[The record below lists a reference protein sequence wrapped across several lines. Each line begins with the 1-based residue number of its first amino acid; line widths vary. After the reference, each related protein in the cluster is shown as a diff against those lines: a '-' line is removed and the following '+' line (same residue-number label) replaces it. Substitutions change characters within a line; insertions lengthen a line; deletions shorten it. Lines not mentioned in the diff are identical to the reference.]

1 MFSACA
7 PRRPDANAASSAVV
21 DYVAML
27 FRGSRGRAD
36 IANPPW
42 RAEALIAVAVLA
54 LGLVSLAWIYR
65 RLLTEPPIR
74 SDGVG
79 YYLYLPALLIHR
91 DASLT
96 ALAKAKF
103 DGAIPQWT
111 GVTPWDREHY
121 LDKYTLG
128 TALLESP
135 FFAAGALVA
144 ALTGAPR
151 DGFSPPFQYAVACA
165 GLVYTALGVLLLG
178 QTLRRWATSKT
189 VALTLLAMVFGTSVF
204 HYATFDSCYSHAFS
218 FFLACALLAHVPAV
232 LERRRWVDFAA
243 LGAIVGLAI
252 LVRPTN
258 ALLVAGAALYRPP
271 GAPRGWRWAF
281 LRRHVGGVALAVTV
295 ATAFAALQ
303 VAYWHAATGHF
314 LLYSYRGEGFDVL
327 HPHVLQVLFSV
338 RKGLFFWSPVL
349 LVAAAGCVALRRV
362 NSGWALTVPVTLAA
376 QAALV
381 ASWHWWWYGA
391 SFGHR
396 AFVESVPLFAL
407 AFAALLE
414 RVRER
419 WPRRVL
425 TIVITAAV
433 AWTFVLMIG
442 YWRGSY
448 SYDTAEWAEVARAL
462 IFRR

>member
-1 MFSACA
+1 
-7 PRRPDANAASSAVV
+7 
-21 DYVAML
+21 ML
-27 FRGSRGRAD
+27 FRGSRRRAA

-42 RAEALIAVAVLA
+42 RAEALIAVGVLA
-54 LGLVSLAWIYR
+54 LGLMSLAWIYR

-91 DASLT
+91 DVSFT
-96 ALAKAKF
+96 AVAKAEF

-128 TALLESP
+128 TALLEVP

-144 ALTGAPR
+144 VLTGAPR

-204 HYATFDSCYSHAFS
+204 HYATFDSAFSHAFS
-218 FFLACALLAHVPAV
+218 FFVTCALLANIPVV
-232 LERRRWVDFAA
+232 LERRRWLDFAV
-243 LGAIVGLAI
+243 LGAIIGLAL

-258 ALLVAGAALYRPP
+258 ALVVAGAALYRPP
-271 GAPRGWRWAF
+271 GARRGWRREF
-281 LRRHVGGVALAVTV
+281 LRRHAGGVALAAVV
-295 ATAFAALQ
+295 AAALVALQ
-303 VAYWHAATGHF
+303 LAYWHAATGHF
-314 LLYSYRGEGFDVL
+314 LLYSYRGEHFDVR
-327 HPHVLQVLFSV
+327 HAHVWSVLFSI

-349 LVAAAGCVALRRV
+349 LVAAAGCFVLARAG
-362 NSGWALTVPVTLAA
+362 SGWALTVPATLAA
-376 QAALV
+376 QIVLV
-381 ASWHWWWYGA
+381 ASWWCWFFGA

-407 AFAALLE
+407 PFAALLE
-414 RVRER
+414 RVRPG
-419 WPRRVL
+419 WMRRALMTV
-425 TIVITAAV
+425 VTAAV
-433 AWTFVLMIG
+433 VWTFVLMIG

-448 SYDTAEWAEVARAL
+448 SYDTAEWAEIARAL
-462 IFRR
+462 TFKH

>member
-1 MFSACA
+1 
-7 PRRPDANAASSAVV
+7 
-21 DYVAML
+21 ML
-27 FRGSRGRAD
+27 FRGSRRRAA

-42 RAEALIAVAVLA
+42 RAEALIAVGVLA

-91 DASLT
+91 DASFT
-96 ALAKAKF
+96 ALAKANF

-128 TALLESP
+128 TALLELP
-135 FFAAGALVA
+135 FFTAGALVA
-144 ALTGAPR
+144 ALTGAPQ

-165 GLVYTALGVLLLG
+165 GLVYTVFGVLLLG
-178 QTLRRWATSKT
+178 QALRRWAMPKT
-189 VALTLLAMVFGTSVF
+189 VVLTLLAMVFGTSVF
-204 HYATFDSCYSHAFS
+204 HYATFDSGYSHAFS

-232 LERRRWVDFAA
+232 LERRRPVDFAA

-271 GAPRGWRWAF
+271 GAPHGWRRAF
-281 LRRHVGGVALAVTV
+281 LRCHLGGVALAATV
-295 ATAFAALQ
+295 AAALAALQ

-327 HPHVLQVLFSV
+327 HPHVFQVLFSV

-349 LVAAAGCVALRRV
+349 LVAAAGCIALRRV
-362 NSGWALTVPVTLAA
+362 NSGWAITVPVTLAA

-381 ASWHWWWYGA
+381 SSWHWWWYGA

-433 AWTFVLMIG
+433 VWTFVLMIG